1 MKGVNQLTLKQII
14 LNCPS
19 GPKVVTRVIKYGREM
34 QKSQCQSAVK

>member
-14 LNCPS
+14 LNCPNGS
-19 GPKVVTRVIKYGREM
+19 KVVTRVIKYGREM